1 MNTLKLQN
9 DLTKAAFNR
18 DNKGKMFFNGV
29 FLKRDYDTLVGFNG
43 SAIYTIYNDE
53 LYIDCEKVFLGRSP
67 QNFENIINNIMDN
80 DDYEPLINTRT
91 IAQRKIKGKKATLFK
106 FRNSKGDI
114 YINKDLLKYFDM
126 DKLTLFG
133 GDNTQPIRAYE
144 NNTFVG
150 VVCPTVIREWDY

>member
-9 DLTKAAFNR
+9 DLIKAASNR
-18 DNKGKMFFNGV
+18 DKKGKLFNGV

-53 LYIDCEKVFLGRSP
+53 LYINCEKVFNGRSP
-67 QNFENIINNIMDN
+67 ETLKNVINTVMDN
-80 DDYEPLINTRT
+80 DDYEPLFNLNT
-91 IAQRKIKGKKATLFK
+91 IEQRKINGKKANLFK
-106 FRNSKGDI
+106 FNNSKGDI

-126 DKLTLFG
+126 DRLVLFG
-133 GDNTQPIRAYE
+133 GDSAQPIKVYE

-150 VVCPTVIREWDY
+150 IVCPTIVKID